1 MYVHIHSFIHSGRVR
16 AYVHMQLYSTR
27 IREGVEFEGLV
38 RITTYKMAR
47 SGFGGQQYDDK
58 S

>member
-1 MYVHIHSFIHSGRVR
+1 MRT
-16 AYVHMQLYSTR
+16 YVHMQLYSTR

-38 RITTYKMAR
+38 RITTYKLVR